1 MTRIMSIE
9 DDPDVQH
16 LISSALFKEKY
27 DIHYA
32 WNGQEGYE
40 KILALRPALILLDLM
55 LPILNGVDVLKKL
68 QENKATRDIPVIIV
82 TSYGDEADM
91 LKYAVQVLGAACYL
105 RKPFVPNE
113 LVAAIKQ
120 VLVRFPSAESG
131 RPPAPAAKELK
142 KGCLRADKSSLTVW
156 IDDRLVATLPDKEF
170 ALLEHLIKSPRQAT
184 KTALL
189 SAMGYAASQ
198 NDALKQAVH
207 RLRRALGPAER
218 RRIKTTKSG
227 YELVG

>member
-1 MTRIMSIE
+1 MTRIVSIE

-16 LISSALFKEKY
+16 LIGGALFKEKY

-40 KILALRPALILLDLM
+40 KILALRPALVLLDLM

-68 QENKATRDIPVIIV
+68 KENRATRNIPVIIV

-91 LKYAVQVLGAACYL
+91 LKYAVQVLGAERYL
-105 RKPFVPNE
+105 RKPFVPAE

-120 VLVRFPSAESG
+120 VLIQLPRAGPSA
-131 RPPAPAAKELK
+131 PADKEIK
-142 KGCLRADKSSLTVW
+142 KGRLRADKNSLTVW
-156 IDDRLVATLPDKEF
+156 IDDRLVAALPDKEF
-170 ALLEHLIKSPRQAT
+170 ALLECLVKSSGQAT
-184 KTALL
+184 KAALL

-198 NDALKQAVH
+198 NDALKQAVC
-207 RLRRALGPAER
+207 RLRKALGPSET

>member
-1 MTRIMSIE
+1 MTRIVSIE

-16 LISSALFKEKY
+16 LIGSALFKEKY

-40 KILALRPALILLDLM
+40 KILTLRPALILLDLM

-68 QENKATRDIPVIIV
+68 QENKTTRDIPVIIV

-91 LKYAVQVLGAACYL
+91 LKYAVQVLGAARYL

-113 LVAAIKQ
+113 LVATVKQ
-120 VLVRFPSAESG
+120 VLIGAPRGEPPS
-131 RPPAPAAKELK
+131 PAGKEIK
-142 KGCLRADKSSLTVW
+142 KGRLRADRNSLTVW

-170 ALLEHLIKSPRQAT
+170 ALLECLIKNPGQAT
-184 KTALL
+184 KASLL
-189 SAMGYAASQ
+189 LAMGYASSQ
-198 NDALKQAVH
+198 NDALKQAVC
-207 RLRRALGPAER
+207 RLRKALGPSET